1 MAEARD
7 LRASVLLAS
16 DEIFDYPG
24 TFCADN
30 DNNSEAVLC
39 CNDCSKLICGSCK
52 ALHNQLFKA
61 HIVLDKTQIDHWE
74 VQKTE
79 SEDIC
84 EEHRGKALD
93 MFCHDHDE
101 L

>member
-1 MAEARD
+1 MAEGRD
-7 LRASVLLAS
+7 LRAYVLLAS
-16 DEIFDYPG
+16 DE
-24 TFCADN
+24 TFDN

-61 HIVLDKTQIDHWE
+61 HIVLDKTQIDHWQ